1 MTMKIKKAKWILSM
15 VVMAGLGFISLA
27 ATPGVQADGSG
38 NKAPNAVELKIDNF
52 SFGPMTLTV
61 AAGTTVTWTNNDD
74 VPHTVVS
81 DDKTTFKS
89 RALDTGEKFSYT
101 FTKPGKYPYF
111 CSVHPKMLAEVV
123 VQ

>member
-1 MTMKIKKAKWILSM
+1 MKIKKAKSIFGMTAIVLAGF
-15 VVMAGLGFISLA
+15 VLMAGAQRSHA
-27 ATPGVQADGSG
+27 AGPQD
-38 NKAPNAVELKIDNF
+38 NAPKGIEIKIDNF
-52 SFGPMTLTV
+52 TFGPMTLTV
-61 AAGTTVTWTNNDD
+61 ATGTTVTWTNNDD

-81 DDKTTFKS
+81 EDKTTFKS

-111 CSVHPKMLAEVV
+111 CSVHPKMTAEIV

>member
-1 MTMKIKKAKWILSM
+1 MKTKKAMWILGTTGSLALAFM
-15 VVMAGLGFISLA
+15 LMAGTQRSQA
-27 ATPGVQADGSG
+27 AGPGD
-38 NKAPNAVELKIDNF
+38 KAPNGIEIKIDNF

-61 AAGTTVTWTNNDD
+61 PAGTTVTWTNDDD

-81 DDKTTFKS
+81 EDKTIFRS
-89 RALDTGEKFSYT
+89 RALDTGEHFSYT

-111 CSVHPKMLAEVV
+111 CSVHPRMTAEVV